1 MKKILLTIV
10 FVALTGFAVLS
21 CDKYEEVPPRQTF
34 AAKSYKLPDP
44 EPLTQEDRDL
54 ISAQE
59 KEYNENAK

>member
-1 MKKILLTIV
+1 MKNILLTTIFAV
-10 FVALTGFAVLS
+10 LTGFVVLS
-21 CDKYEEVPPRQTF
+21 CEKYEEVPPRQTY

-44 EPLTQEDRDL
+44 EPLTQEDRDV